1 MVPRIITRTHY
12 QVDEPAYLRV
22 LIRDCST
29 PTSSDYSERL
39 ARRLTDRL
47 KALGKDFN
55 FAAAKYC
62 VDLGKGLG
70 LLTENNFWTWSAHVL
85 QLISAKETGTSLD
98 LNLSLQEQIF
108 YFRHFL
114 EHDGA
119 AFVFLGRKA
128 LHVKKLPEQDKDWN
142 DVANEM
148 MDSVYKSYL
157 DIATDIQDRAGIR
170 LLLAKRTR
178 HPYTGKSGSHQC
190 FIHLKTM
197 SRIGLLESDGREY
210 FKQTASRSSLER
222 FLQVVP
228 DFKALESVILKKEWP
243 RVASFIFGNDEETKP
258 AWRNDGLLDR
268 ACDIYSRV
276 MATGA
281 TLCPLNSLIE
291 TIQIGQIV
299 ESIEPISYD
308 ELMAIFRQAQAKT
321 PTKIKFQV
329 DRMGRPAFI
338 SFS

>member
-22 LIRDCST
+22 LVRDCST
-29 PTSSDYSERL
+29 PTSSDYAERL

-55 FAAAKYC
+55 LAAAKYC

-70 LLTENNFWTWSAHVL
+70 LLTDNNFWTWSAHVL
-85 QLISAKETGTSLD
+85 QLISAKELEVSLSLD
-98 LNLSLQEQIF
+98 LSLHEKIF
-108 YFRHFL
+108 FFRHFL

-119 AFVFLGRKA
+119 AFVFLGRKVS
-128 LHVKKLPEQDKDWN
+128 LVKKLPEHQKDWN
-142 DVANEM
+142 DIANEM

-178 HPYTGKSGSHQC
+178 HPYAGKSGAHQC
-190 FIHLKTM
+190 FVHLKTM

-210 FKQTASRSSLER
+210 FKQAAFKASVDR
-222 FLQVVP
+222 FLEVVP
-228 DFKALESVILKKEWP
+228 DIRSLENVILKKEWP
-243 RVASFIFGNDEETKP
+243 RVASFMFSNDHEKRS
-258 AWRNDGLLDR
+258 AWRDDEILDYAR
-268 ACDIYSRV
+268 NIYLRV
-276 MATGA
+276 RATGA
-281 TLCPLNSLIE
+281 SLCPLNSVIE
-291 TIQIGQIV
+291 VIQIEQIV
-299 ESIEPISYD
+299 KSVEPLSHE
-308 ELMAIFRQAQAKT
+308 ELTVIFRQAQAKA